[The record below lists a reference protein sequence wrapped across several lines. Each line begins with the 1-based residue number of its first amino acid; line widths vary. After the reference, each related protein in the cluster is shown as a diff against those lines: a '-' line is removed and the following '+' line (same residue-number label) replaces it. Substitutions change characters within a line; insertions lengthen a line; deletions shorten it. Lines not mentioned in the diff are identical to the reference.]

1 VSRPVARDPPLAF
14 FTYASRAR
22 GDWPR
27 TRPNELLALVRA
39 AAERNREREVSGLL
53 VFHRGRFRQWLEGP
67 ERAITGLRRTI
78 LDDPRHRIVAAPDPA
93 AIRRRRFPDW
103 PLQLLCAA
111 DDLEGVPAPV
121 HACVTLVPTA
131 LLERRSPVPASFPLE
146 LANCAAATLCPARDA
161 CLETGKAEP
170 SDCPARHPIGSGR
183 AFGLPDPLLLASA
196 ALRGAPALELWL
208 PRDARDVDRAALAD
222 LVEAAIERLGEAW
235 LADQLSEAEVTLA
248 LAELYRVLRPLCDT
262 PPVWS
267 PRGRVLLATLRGSSA
282 VIGPMLKG
290 ELLRRAGFAVA
301 IRHGL
306 DAEELAR
313 AVEETTPD
321 AVLLAGSRPFATSQ
335 ERAELARLPAARIAA
350 GRARLLLGTTLGG
363 DVGRLGAIAR
373 AVERALAGAPSSP
386 RPRERA
392 AFGPSLPAPSAPA
405 RAS

>member
-1 VSRPVARDPPLAF
+1 MNRSAARDPPLAF

-67 ERAITGLRRTI
+67 ESAITGLRRTI
-78 LDDPRHRIVAAPDPA
+78 LDDPRHRILTAPELAAT
-93 AIRRRRFPDW
+93 RRRRFPDW

-111 DDLEGVPAPV
+111 EDLEGVPAPV
-121 HACVTLVPTA
+121 HACVTLVSTA
-131 LLERRSPVPASFPLE
+131 LLEQRTPPPVSIPLQ
-146 LANCAAATLCPARDA
+146 LANCAAATLCPARDS
-161 CLETGKAEP
+161 CLESGKVEP
-170 SDCPARHPIGSGR
+170 PDCPARRPIGSGR

-208 PRDARDVDRAALAD
+208 PRDARDVDRAVLAD

-313 AVEETTPD
+313 AIEDMTPD

-335 ERAELARLPAARIAA
+335 ERAELARLHAVPLDPERV
-350 GRARLLLGTTLGG
+350 RLVLGATLGG
-363 DVGRLGAIAR
+363 EVGRLGAIAR
-373 AVERALAGAPSSP
+373 VVERALRGTPSSP
-386 RPRERA
+386 RPWERA
-392 AFGPSLPAPSAPA
+392 AFGPSLPAPAC
-405 RAS
+405 